1 MSENVTHVAVCD
13 DVVRLA
19 SRHPGVPPE
28 FNQALSL
35 HLDIA
40 RLGAATRSADR
51 WSAELIAWARDNWDP
66 QATALP
72 PVNSPPGLG
81 NGKARSGEA
90 TREAWEGKKSAS
102 DPVKKLAFVLGALTH
117 RAADRLMK
125 PILHH
130 ATEQHGPGASKDATI
145 HCDAFVFHE
154 IYASGEGGN
163 EPAVNGSAL
172 PTALV
177 NPYQREVFR
186 APTSGAQ
193 QDALRRQIEAYFRVA
208 WQRALI
214 SMHTFSPQ
222 RDDVHGWL
230 DRLLATLQDY
240 YIDLDHYERVITNPD
255 PAKFKAYLEDTRFY
269 DRTDPLIVAARG
281 VQRGQDVPPAG
292 VEAAFAATTDQSSRY
307 ARALHKGLG
316 YVLAG
321 GRLWRREIDE
331 AEAKRGFDVG
341 VAELSL
347 AFTG

>member
-19 SRHPGVPPE
+19 ARHPAVPPE
-28 FNQALSL
+28 FNQALER
-35 HLDIA
+35 HLDLA

-51 WSAELIAWARDNWDP
+51 WSAELIAWARDNW
-66 QATALP
+66 
-72 PVNSPPGLG
+72 PGIT
-81 NGKARSGEA
+81 NGHADDGEA
-90 TREAWEGKKSAS
+90 AREAAREAWEGKKNAS

-145 HCDAFVFHE
+145 HCDVFVFHE
-154 IYASGEGGN
+154 IYASGAGGN
-163 EPAVNGSAL
+163 EPAVDGSAL

-177 NPYQREVFR
+177 NPYQRGVFQ
-186 APTSGAQ
+186 APTGPRER
-193 QDALRRQIEAYFRVA
+193 DALKRQIEDYFRVV

-230 DRLLATLQDY
+230 DRLFATLQDF
-240 YIDLDHYERVITNPD
+240 YIDLDHYERVITHPD

-269 DRTDPLIVAARG
+269 ERTDPIIVAARG
-281 VQRGQDVPPAG
+281 LQRGQDVPPAQ
-292 VEAAFAATTDQSSRY
+292 VEAAFAATGERSSRY
-307 ARALHKGLG
+307 ARALQKGLG

-321 GRLWRREIDE
+321 GRLWRR
-331 AEAKRGFDVG
+331 
-341 VAELSL
+341 
-347 AFTG
+347 

>member
-19 SRHPGVPPE
+19 SRHPAVPPQ
-28 FNQALSL
+28 FNQALAK
-35 HLDIA
+35 HLDVA

-51 WSAELIAWARDNWDP
+51 WSAELIAWARDNW
-66 QATALP
+66 
-72 PVNSPPGLG
+72 PGVT
-81 NGKARSGEA
+81 NGRADDGEA

-125 PILHH
+125 PILHY
-130 ATEQHGPGASKDATI
+130 ATERHGPGASKDATI
-145 HCDAFVFHE
+145 HCDVFVFHE
-154 IYASGEGGN
+154 IYGSGQGGD
-163 EPAVNGSAL
+163 EAAVNGSAL
-172 PTALV
+172 PTALA

-186 APTSGAQ
+186 APTAEQRDEMKGQ
-193 QDALRRQIEAYFRVA
+193 FEAYFRVA

-214 SMHTFSPQ
+214 AMHTFSPQ

-240 YIDLDHYERVITNPD
+240 YIDLDHYERVITQPD
-255 PAKFKAYLEDTRFY
+255 PAKFEAYLEDTRFY
-269 DRTDPLIVAARG
+269 ERTDPLIVAARG
-281 VQRGQDVPPAG
+281 IQRGKDVPPAA
-292 VEAAFAATTDQSSRY
+292 VEAAFAATSEHSSRY

-331 AEAKRGFDVG
+331 EEAKRGFDVG

>member
-19 SRHPGVPPE
+19 ARHPWVPAE
-28 FNQALSL
+28 FNRALER

-51 WSAELIAWARDNWDP
+51 WSAELIAWARDNWP
-66 QATALP
+66 AGEETAEADA
-72 PVNSPPGLG
+72 
-81 NGKARSGEA
+81 AREGA
-90 TREAWEGKKSAS
+90 REAWEGRKSAS

-125 PILHH
+125 PLFAYASEHY
-130 ATEQHGPGASKDATI
+130 GPGASKDATI
-145 HCDAFVFHE
+145 HCDVFVFHE
-154 IYASGEGGN
+154 LYASGQGGT
-163 EPAVNGSAL
+163 EPVVNGTAL
-172 PTALV
+172 PTALK
-177 NPYQREVFR
+177 NPYQRAVFE
-186 APTSGAQ
+186 APSGEGK
-193 QDALRRQIEAYFRVA
+193 RQLEAYFRVV

-230 DRLLATLQDY
+230 DRLFANLQDF
-240 YIDLDHYERVITNPD
+240 YIDLEHYERVITQPE
-255 PAKFKAYLEDTRFY
+255 PEKFKRYLEDTHFY

-281 VQRGQDVPPAG
+281 IQRGQEVPPAA
-292 VEAAFAATTDQSSRY
+292 VEAALAATNDQSSRY
-307 ARALHKGLG
+307 ARALQKGLG
-316 YVLAG
+316 YVLSG

-331 AEAKRGFDVG
+331 AETKRGFDVG

-347 AFTG
+347 AVAV

>member
-19 SRHPGVPPE
+19 ARHPRVPAE
-28 FNQALSL
+28 FNRALER

-51 WSAELIAWARDNWDP
+51 WSAELIAWARDNWPAGDDG
-66 QATALP
+66 ADED
-72 PVNSPPGLG
+72 
-81 NGKARSGEA
+81 REA
-90 TREAWEGKKSAS
+90 AREAWEGRKTAS

-125 PILHH
+125 PLFAY
-130 ATEQHGPGASKDATI
+130 ATERYGPGASKDATI
-145 HCDAFVFHE
+145 HCDVFVFHE
-154 IYASGEGGN
+154 LYASGRGGT
-163 EPAVNGSAL
+163 EAVVSGSAL
-172 PTALV
+172 PTALE
-177 NPYQREVFR
+177 NPYQRAVFEAPSDEVK
-186 APTSGAQ
+186 
-193 QDALRRQIEAYFRVA
+193 RQLEAYFRVV

-230 DRLLATLQDY
+230 DRLFANLQDF
-240 YIDLDHYERVITNPD
+240 YIDLEHYERIITHPE
-255 PAKFKAYLEDTRFY
+255 PEKFKRYLEDTHFY

-281 VQRGQDVPPAG
+281 IQREQLSTRAAGAEGVRGRGAGLDVPASA
-292 VEAAFAATTDQSSRY
+292 VEAALADTNDESSRY
-307 ARALHKGLG
+307 ARALQKGLG

-331 AEAKRGFDVG
+331 AETKRGFDVG

-347 AFTG
+347 AVSV

>member
-19 SRHPGVPPE
+19 ARHPRVPAE
-28 FNQALSL
+28 FNRALER

-51 WSAELIAWARDNWDP
+51 WSAELIAWARDNWPAGD
-66 QATALP
+66 ASADA
-72 PVNSPPGLG
+72 SADADA
-81 NGKARSGEA
+81 AREA
-90 TREAWEGKKSAS
+90 AREAWEGRKTAS

-125 PILHH
+125 PLFAH
-130 ATEQHGPGASKDATI
+130 ATERYGPGASKDATI
-145 HCDAFVFHE
+145 HCDVFVFHE
-154 IYASGEGGN
+154 LYASGQGGT
-163 EPAVNGSAL
+163 EALVNGSAL
-172 PTALV
+172 PTALE
-177 NPYQREVFR
+177 NPYQRAVFEAPSGEVK
-186 APTSGAQ
+186 
-193 QDALRRQIEAYFRVA
+193 RQLEAYFRVV

-230 DRLLATLQDY
+230 DRLFANLQDF
-240 YIDLDHYERVITNPD
+240 YIDLDHYERIITQPESE
-255 PAKFKAYLEDTRFY
+255 KFKRYLEDTHFY

-281 VQRGQDVPPAG
+281 IQRGQDVPAAA
-292 VEAAFAATTDQSSRY
+292 VEAALADTNDRSSRY
-307 ARALHKGLG
+307 ARALQKGLG

-331 AEAKRGFDVG
+331 AETKRGFDVG

-347 AFTG
+347 AVAV